1 MTAFDLRDLAGTTA
15 VVTGAA
21 SGIGA
26 AIARRAAG
34 LGMRVVLADFDGDRL
49 DEVANE
55 IAATGAEALAVRC
68 DVTDPDDLERLAAVT
83 ADRFGSVRLLVN
95 NAGVDSTGR
104 LWELSPERFERVL
117 GVNVTGV
124 FHGIRAFVPRMLAD
138 GGPAHIVNTASI
150 GAVTTVPTQAAYCAS
165 KHAALAMTEC
175 LAIELAAEQAPIT
188 VAALLPGPVHTA
200 IYESAASDGSAGAA
214 TRDRMEAFLREN
226 GVTPEQAA
234 DTMFEGLAAGQFW
247 IYTHPERAD
256 DLLRLRA
263 DRLTGHLTPTAP

>member
-34 LGMRVVLADFDGDRL
+34 LGMRVALADFDGARL
-49 DEVANE
+49 DEVARE
-55 IAATGAEALAVRC
+55 IAAAGGEALAVRC
-68 DVTDPDDLERLAAVT
+68 DVTAPDDLERLAATTV
-83 ADRFGSVRLLVN
+83 DRFGSVRLLVN
-95 NAGVDSTGR
+95 NAGIDSTGR
-104 LWELSPERFERVL
+104 LWELDPERFDRVL

-124 FHGIRAFVPRMLAD
+124 FHGIRAFVPRMLAA

-165 KHAALAMTEC
+165 KHATLAMTEC
-175 LAIELAAEQAPIT
+175 LAIELAAERAPIT

-200 IYESAASDGSAGAA
+200 IYESAGSDGSAGAA
-214 TRDRMEAFLREN
+214 TRDRMESFLREN

-234 DTMFEGLAAGQFW
+234 DTMFEGLAAGRFW

-263 DRLTGHLTPTAP
+263 DRLTGHLAPTAP